1 MSAILMILAAANLL
15 TASINV
21 HEKNYGVATF
31 TFGAFLL
38 ALTLLIKL
46 T

>member
-1 MSAILMILAAANLL
+1 VSTILMILAGANLL

-21 HEKNYGVATF
+21 HEKNYGAATF